1 MIIGLGLLGQRHKKT
16 SRNSQEV
23 PQNLM
28 LTKGIPLNRSNK
40 NNNNSLFAQDVNTRS
55 IMRELQLKLG
65 TVCFD
70 KSLEQF
76 IHFEEC
82 AASYFFEA

>member
-40 NNNNSLFAQDVNTRS
+40 NNNNSLFAEDVNTRS
-55 IMRELQLKLG
+55 IMRELQLK
-65 TVCFD
+65 
-70 KSLEQF
+70 
-76 IHFEEC
+76 
-82 AASYFFEA
+82 